1 MAEEV
6 KVNLKAE
13 FGSLRRDLQDVTTE
27 LVDIKDESKKA
38 SKGLGGIKKAVT
50 GVGAVL
56 TGGLF
61 KAGAVIFEKL
71 MEIFMGNQ
79 RVVDAF
85 AVATN
90 LLQKAFNDFVGFLDK
105 NVGGIINV
113 FADIFTNPL
122 QSVKNLATAIKNNLI
137 ERFKSLIDA
146 AGFAGKAFKRL
157 FAGDFA
163 GALESAKEAG
173 KELVD
178 VATGV
183 DGTVDKVRESATGA
197 AQAVKDYALSTF
209 DAAKNQ
215 VNLNKQAQLAEAQ
228 NAKLLLQFSQEAEL
242 QRQIRDDTSQS
253 IEDRIAANEELGN
266 VLDRQA
272 EVMMANAQDQVDAA
286 QAALDLDKENL
297 DLQIALINAETSL
310 IDVQETVTGLRS
322 EQLTNTN
329 SLLQE
334 QKQLQEEIAENE
346 TQVPEKPVEEENPIQ
361 KDIDLLERKKQM
373 INDAL
378 DATIQAAG
386 EETKVG
392 KALFLAKQ
400 AMMIREQVM
409 EAKATL
415 QRITLRASEASVDVA
430 KGSASTAKVG
440 FPANIPLLAAF
451 AIQAAGIIMS
461 IKSAVNA
468 TKGAASGMG
477 GGGGGASAPASAPPD
492 FNIVGASPMNQ
503 LAETIGGESQKP
515 IKAFVTSSDVS
526 TAQSLDRNIIET
538 ASIG

>member
-13 FGSLRRDLQDVTTE
+13 FGSLRKDLQDVTTE

-71 MEIFMGNQ
+71 MELFMGNQ
-79 RVVDAF
+79 RVMDAM
-85 AVATN
+85 AVGAN
-90 LLQKAFNDFVGFLDK
+90 FLQKAFNDLVSFVTDFSLPTFTELKDIVIQGTIDRFNELME
-105 NVGGIINV
+105 V
-113 FADIFTNPL
+113 FGL
-122 QSVKNLATAIKNNLI
+122 L
-137 ERFKSLIDA
+137 
-146 AGFAGKAFKRL
+146 GKAFMKIVK
-157 FAGDFA
+157 GDFSGAFDTIKQA
-163 GALESAKEAG
+163 GLEV
-173 KELVD
+173 VD
-178 VATGV
+178 VYTGV
-183 DGTVDKVRESATGA
+183 DKSVEKATK
-197 AQAVKDYALSTF
+197 AVGDYAKETF
-209 DAAKNQ
+209 KAAKNQ
-215 VNLNKQAQLAEAQ
+215 VDLNKQAQLAEAQ

-272 EVMMANAQDQVDAA
+272 EVMMGNAQDQVDAA

-334 QKQLQEEIAENE
+334 QKDLQDEVIQNEKDLAAKSQKIKDDAQKKDDDIKKSAEDAAIAQDNATLGRLANLAGEGTKIGKAMAVADVTRE
-346 TQVPEKPVEEENPIQ
+346 TVKGVQNAFTTAQSSPITA
-361 KDIDLLERKKQM
+361 IP
-373 INDAL
+373 IIGPAYPF
-378 DATIQAAG
+378 IQAGIA
-386 EETKVG
+386 
-392 KALFLAKQ
+392 
-400 AMMIREQVM
+400 
-409 EAKATL
+409 
-415 QRITLRASEASVDVA
+415 
-430 KGSASTAKVG
+430 
-440 FPANIPLLAAF
+440 AAF
-451 AIQAAGIIMS
+451 GAKS
-461 IKSAVNA
+461 IKSIV
-468 TKGAASGMG
+468 SGSKPSVSGG
-477 GGGGGASAPASAPPD
+477 GGGGGAAIPSAPPD
-492 FNIVGASPMNQ
+492 FNIVGASPVNQ
-503 LAETIGGESQKP
+503 LAETIGGESRKP
-515 IKAFVTSSDVS
+515 IKAFVTSGDVS
-526 TAQSLDRNIIET
+526 TAQSLDRNIIEN